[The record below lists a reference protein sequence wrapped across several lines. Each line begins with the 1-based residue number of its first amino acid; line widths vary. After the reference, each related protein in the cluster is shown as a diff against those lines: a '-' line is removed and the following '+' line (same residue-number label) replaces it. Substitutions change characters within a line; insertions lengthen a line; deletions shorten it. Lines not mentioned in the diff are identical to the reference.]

1 MAGLS
6 AKLPLY
12 IGAPD
17 GHGLNQTHK
26 ELVNQNFRMLILTA
40 PGERMM
46 DPLFGVGLRNY
57 LFELD
62 SPFVRSNITEK
73 IGEQVNRY
81 MPFIELN
88 DISFISPEE
97 DDRLDT
103 NFLGITIKYTIVP
116 LQQSDL
122 LDITL

>member
-1 MAGLS
+1 MAGIS
-6 AKLPLY
+6 AKLPLHIDSTNGY
-12 IGAPD
+12 
-17 GHGLNQTHK
+17 GLNQTYK
-26 ELVNQNFRMLILTA
+26 ELVNQNFKMLILTA

-62 SPFVRSNITEK
+62 SPFTRSSIVEK
-73 IGEQVNRY
+73 INIQVERY
-81 MPFIELN
+81 MPFVKIV
-88 DISFISPEE
+88 DISFKSPED

-103 NFLGITIKYTIVP
+103 NFLGITIKYIIVP

-122 LDITL
+122 LDITV

>member
-1 MAGLS
+1 
-6 AKLPLY
+6 
-12 IGAPD
+12 
-17 GHGLNQTHK
+17 
-26 ELVNQNFRMLILTA
+26 
-40 PGERMM
+40 MM
-46 DPLFGVGLRNY
+46 DPLFGVGIRNF

-73 IGEQVNRY
+73 IEEQINRY

>member
-1 MAGLS
+1 MAGIS
-6 AKLPLY
+6 AKLPLHNDSINGY
-12 IGAPD
+12 
-17 GHGLNQTHK
+17 GLNQTYK
-26 ELVNQNFRMLILTA
+26 ELVNQNFKMLILTA

-62 SPFVRSNITEK
+62 SPFTRSSIVEK
-73 IGEQVNRY
+73 INIQVERY
-81 MPFIELN
+81 MPFVKIV
-88 DISFISPEE
+88 DISFKSPED

-103 NFLGITIKYTIVP
+103 NFLGITIKYIIVP

-122 LDITL
+122 LDITV

>member
-6 AKLPLY
+6 IELPLY
-12 IGAPD
+12 TGAQD
-17 GHGLNQTHK
+17 GYGLTQTHK
-26 ELVNQNFRMLILTA
+26 ALVNQNFKMLILTA

-46 DPLFGVGLRNY
+46 DPSFGVGLRNF

-62 SPFVRSNITEK
+62 SPFVRANITER
-73 IGEQVNRY
+73 INEQVGRY
-81 MPFIELN
+81 MPFITIN

-97 DDRLDT
+97 NDRLDT
-103 NFLGITIKYTIVP
+103 NFLGITIEYTIVP
-116 LQQSDL
+116 LQQDDL

>member
-1 MAGLS
+1 MAGIS
-6 AKLPLY
+6 AKLPLHIDSINGY
-12 IGAPD
+12 
-17 GHGLNQTHK
+17 GLNQTYK
-26 ELVNQNFRMLILTA
+26 ELVNQNFKMLILTA

-62 SPFVRSNITEK
+62 SPFTRSSIVEK
-73 IGEQVNRY
+73 INLQVERY
-81 MPFIELN
+81 MPFVKIV
-88 DISFISPEE
+88 DISFKSPED

-103 NFLGITIKYTIVP
+103 NFLGITIKYIIVP

-122 LDITL
+122 LDITV

>member
-12 IGAPD
+12 TGAPD

-46 DPLFGVGLRNY
+46 DPLFGVGIRNF

-62 SPFVRSNITEK
+62 SPFVRANIAEK
-73 IGEQVNRY
+73 IAEQIQRY

-103 NFLGITIKYTIVP
+103 NFLGITIRYTIVP

>member
-1 MAGLS
+1 MAGIS
-6 AKLPLY
+6 AKLPLHIDSINGY
-12 IGAPD
+12 
-17 GHGLNQTHK
+17 GLNQTYK
-26 ELVNQNFRMLILTA
+26 ELVNQNFKMLILTA

-62 SPFVRSNITEK
+62 SPFTRSSIVEK
-73 IGEQVNRY
+73 INIQVERY
-81 MPFIELN
+81 MPFVKIV
-88 DISFISPEE
+88 DISFKSPED

-103 NFLGITIKYTIVP
+103 NFLGITIKYIIVP

>member
-1 MAGLS
+1 MAGIS
-6 AKLPLY
+6 AKLPLHIDSINGY
-12 IGAPD
+12 
-17 GHGLNQTHK
+17 GLNQTYK
-26 ELVNQNFRMLILTA
+26 ELVNQNFKMLILTA

-62 SPFVRSNITEK
+62 SPFTRSSIVEK
-73 IGEQVNRY
+73 INIQVERY
-81 MPFIELN
+81 MPFVKIV
-88 DISFISPEE
+88 DISFKSPDD

-103 NFLGITIKYTIVP
+103 NFLGITIKYIIVP

>member
-1 MAGLS
+1 MAGIS
-6 AKLPLY
+6 AKLPLHIDSINGY
-12 IGAPD
+12 
-17 GHGLNQTHK
+17 GLNQTYK
-26 ELVNQNFRMLILTA
+26 ELVNQNFKMLILTA

-62 SPFVRSNITEK
+62 SPFTRSSIVERINI
-73 IGEQVNRY
+73 QVERY
-81 MPFIELN
+81 MPFVKIV
-88 DISFISPEE
+88 DISFKSPDD

-103 NFLGITIKYTIVP
+103 NFLGITIKYIIVP

>member
-6 AKLPLY
+6 IQLPLFT
-12 IGAPD
+12 GAPN
-17 GHGLNQTHK
+17 GYGLNDTYKQ
-26 ELVNQNFRMLILTA
+26 LVHQNFKMLILTA

-46 DPLFGVGLRNY
+46 DPLFGVGIRNF

-73 IGEQVNRY
+73 IEEQINRY

>member
-46 DPLFGVGLRNY
+46 DPLFGVGIRNF

-73 IGEQVNRY
+73 IEEQINRY

>member
-1 MAGLS
+1 MAGIS
-6 AKLPLY
+6 AKLPLHIDSINGY
-12 IGAPD
+12 
-17 GHGLNQTHK
+17 GLNQTYK
-26 ELVNQNFRMLILTA
+26 ELVNQNFKMLILTA

-62 SPFVRSNITEK
+62 SPFTRSSIVEK
-73 IGEQVNRY
+73 INIQVERY
-81 MPFIELN
+81 MPFVKIV
-88 DISFISPEE
+88 DISFKSPED

-103 NFLGITIKYTIVP
+103 NFLGITIKYIIVP

-122 LDITL
+122 LDITV

>member
-6 AKLPLY
+6 PVLPLFLGEPNGY
-12 IGAPD
+12 
-17 GHGLNQTHK
+17 GLTQTHK
-26 ELVNQNFRMLILTA
+26 QLVNQNFRMLILTA
-40 PGERMM
+40 LGERMM

-88 DISFISPEE
+88 DIRFISPEE